1 LSGFVPTVVAYGNWL
16 KGVVTM
22 IAREFVAGVEDVETF
37 NLGGRI
43 FLWSSLLGE
52 IPRVTAVNRPSI
64 NSIHQEFVDETLVE
78 VIRKAVREEL
88 QAVIEQNGKRGGF
101 RMDPATENTP
111 ELKPYLTIKEAAD
124 LVRLA
129 PPTIRL
135 YIRKRGLRAHKVG
148 RRVII
153 KREELIAFL
162 EQKQAR
168 GAAI

>member
-1 LSGFVPTVVAYGNWL
+1 
-16 KGVVTM
+16 
-22 IAREFVAGVEDVETF
+22 VEDVETF
-37 NLGGRI
+37 NFGRRI
-43 FLWSSLLGE
+43 LWSRLLGE
-52 IPRVTAVNRPSI
+52 IPRVGVVKAPSI
-64 NSIHQEFVDETLVE
+64 NSMHQGFVDESLVE

-101 RMDPATENTP
+101 RLDPATDKSP

-124 LVRLA
+124 LARLA

-162 EQKQAR
+162 EQRQAR

>member
-1 LSGFVPTVVAYGNWL
+1 
-16 KGVVTM
+16 
-22 IAREFVAGVEDVETF
+22 VAGVEDVETF
-37 NLGGRI
+37 NFGRRI
-43 FLWSSLLGE
+43 LWSRLLGE
-52 IPRVTAVNRPSI
+52 IPRVGVVKAPSI
-64 NSIHQEFVDETLVE
+64 NSMHQGFVDESLVE

-88 QAVIEQNGKRGGF
+88 QAVIEQNGIGGGC
-101 RMDPATENTP
+101 RMYPATDKSP
-111 ELKPYLTIKEAAD
+111 EFKPYLTIKEAAD
-124 LVRLA
+124 LARLA

-162 EQKQAR
+162 EQRQAR